1 MSSILDITTTTTAD
15 VLNKTSSNF
24 KMTNSQKK
32 PSKKLSMKDFYNSI
46 HSRSQKSANFSYTK
60 NYTITER
67 TGEMDVLKLKNWD
80 IENLIHI
87 KNDSDVLYDS
97 LSKLYRRTRNF
108 SKLDKLDNYQ
118 KILETSNGEL
128 KNILKNN
135 KSKNPKNKVFESF
148 IKRNQ
153 EEQGLIL
160 LNSIAKTKNKFNL
173 SSMMENRK
181 QREMEQNFGFESQA
195 FNSVTQTNLNSQ
207 FYRRVIKEKV
217 GQENY
222 QRKELMTVTLK
233 YMEKK
238 NERIEKESQLSKV
251 FIDINNLTNKF
262 NEEKNKIKIEILNN
276 QEFLEKM
283 RKEGKYSKEE
293 TMHLTRQKAIER
305 NNLEYKIKELFKQ
318 YQTELKK
325 LEDLKNKK
333 KREIDILK
341 EEENYIKLVKL
352 SILSSQKEYFLDILK
367 KGYDVRKNGLVWCVK
382 FLLELQTDLEY
393 FHFPKFLNHQEC
405 DYLIEQANI
414 ALEITQ
420 LKIIVKVMKEKNEKS
435 SVEKKY
441 EYFNRMANAAQ
452 RVKHHR
458 KNLLQEEL
466 ENLRKQKYNMTTTD
480 KHLNKIFN
488 KVLSKH
494 KDTFKYQNE
503 KKLEELK
510 IENITKDL
518 KETLLEKGGN
528 FSENYE
534 ELNSV
539 LNIIE
544 KDSQTKNYLENIIT
558 LRCRLD
564 YLQKSS
570 DDLKEKQLKI
580 FKARIDDIKKINKV
594 ITAETSLQNDLV
606 FSALFGNS
614 VLPL

>member
-1 MSSILDITTTTTAD
+1 MSSKLDITTTTTSGDA
-15 VLNKTSSNF
+15 LSKTISNL
-24 KMTNSQKK
+24 KMIKSQKK
-32 PSKKLSMKDFYNSI
+32 TSKQLSMKDFFNSI
-46 HSRSQKSANFSYTK
+46 HSRSQRSANFSYTK

-87 KNDSDVLYDS
+87 KNDSDILYDS
-97 LSKLYRRTRNF
+97 LSQLYKKTRN
-108 SKLDKLDNYQ
+108 SLKLEKLENYQ
-118 KILETSNGEL
+118 KILEASNGEL
-128 KNILKNN
+128 KNILKN
-135 KSKNPKNKVFESF
+135 KNPKNKIFDNFV
-148 IKRNQ
+148 KKNQ

-181 QREMEQNFGFESQA
+181 QREMEQNFGFESQS
-195 FNSVTQTNLNSQ
+195 FNSVTQANLNSQ

-222 QRKELMTVTLK
+222 QRKELMTITLK
-233 YMEKK
+233 YMDKK
-238 NERIEKESQLSKV
+238 NERIEKEGQLSKI
-251 FIDINNLTNKF
+251 FIDINNLINKF

-276 QEFLEKM
+276 QEYLEKL

-293 TMHLTRQKAIER
+293 TMLITRQKAIER
-305 NNLEYKIKELFKQ
+305 NTLEYKIKDLFKK
-318 YQTELKK
+318 YQLDLKK

-333 KREIDILK
+333 KQEIDIVK
-341 EEENYIKLVKL
+341 DEENYIKLVKL
-352 SILSSQKEYFLDILK
+352 SILSSQREYFLDILK
-367 KGYDVRKNGLVWCVK
+367 KGYDVRKDGLVWCVK

-420 LKIIVKVMKEKNEKS
+420 LKIIVKVMKDKNEKNNI
-435 SVEKKY
+435 EKKY
-441 EYFNRMANAAQ
+441 EYFNRMANAAL

-458 KNLLQEEL
+458 KSLIQEEL
-466 ENLRKQKYNMTTTD
+466 ENLKKQRLNMSTTD
-480 KHLNKIFN
+480 KHLNKVFN
-488 KVLSKH
+488 KVLTRH

-503 KKLEELK
+503 KKIEELK
-510 IENITKDL
+510 IANITKDL

-528 FSENYE
+528 FDENYDQ
-534 ELNSV
+534 LNSV

-564 YLQKSS
+564 YLQKKS
-570 DDLKEKQLKI
+570 DELKEKQLRI

-606 FSALFGNS
+606 FSALFGTS

>member
-276 QEFLEKM
+276 QEYLEKL

-305 NNLEYKIKELFKQ
+305 NNLEYKIKELFKK
-318 YQTELKK
+318 YQLDLKK

-333 KREIDILK
+333 KQEIDIVK
-341 EEENYIKLVKL
+341 DEENYIKLVKL
-352 SILSSQKEYFLDILK
+352 SILSSQREYFLDILK

-382 FLLELQTDLEY
+382 LLLELQTDLEY

-420 LKIIVKVMKEKNEKS
+420 LKIIVKVMKDKNEKNS
-435 SVEKKY
+435 IEKKY

-570 DDLKEKQLKI
+570 DELKEKQLKI

>member
-1 MSSILDITTTTTAD
+1 MSSKLDITTTTTSGDA
-15 VLNKTSSNF
+15 LSKTISNL
-24 KMTNSQKK
+24 KMIKSQKK
-32 PSKKLSMKDFYNSI
+32 TSKQLSMKDFFNSI
-46 HSRSQKSANFSYTK
+46 HSRSQRSANFSYTK

-87 KNDSDVLYDS
+87 KNDSDILYDS
-97 LSKLYRRTRNF
+97 LSQLYKKTRN
-108 SKLDKLDNYQ
+108 SLKLEKLENYQ
-118 KILETSNGEL
+118 KILEASNGEL
-128 KNILKNN
+128 KNILKN
-135 KSKNPKNKVFESF
+135 KNPKNKIFDNFV
-148 IKRNQ
+148 KKNQ

-181 QREMEQNFGFESQA
+181 QREMEQNFGFESQS
-195 FNSVTQTNLNSQ
+195 FNSVTQANLNSQ

-222 QRKELMTVTLK
+222 QRKELMTITLK
-233 YMEKK
+233 YMDKK
-238 NERIEKESQLSKV
+238 NERIEKEGQLSKI
-251 FIDINNLTNKF
+251 FIDINNLINKF

-276 QEFLEKM
+276 QEYLEKL

-293 TMHLTRQKAIER
+293 TMLITRQKAIER
-305 NNLEYKIKELFKQ
+305 NNLEYKIKELFKK
-318 YQTELKK
+318 YQLDLKK

-333 KREIDILK
+333 KQEIDIVK
-341 EEENYIKLVKL
+341 DEENYIKLVKL
-352 SILSSQKEYFLDILK
+352 SILSSQREYFLDILK
-367 KGYDVRKNGLVWCVK
+367 KGYDVRKDGLVWCVK

-420 LKIIVKVMKEKNEKS
+420 LKIIVKVMKDKNEKNS
-435 SVEKKY
+435 IEKKY
-441 EYFNRMANAAQ
+441 EYFNRMANAAL

-458 KNLLQEEL
+458 KSLIQEEL
-466 ENLRKQKYNMTTTD
+466 ENLKKQRLNMSTTD
-480 KHLNKIFN
+480 KHLNKVFN
-488 KVLSKH
+488 KVLTRH

-503 KKLEELK
+503 KKIEELK
-510 IENITKDL
+510 IANITKDL

-528 FSENYE
+528 FDENYDQ
-534 ELNSV
+534 LNSV

-564 YLQKSS
+564 YLQKKS
-570 DDLKEKQLKI
+570 DELKEKQLRI

-606 FSALFGNS
+606 FSALFGTS

>member
-1 MSSILDITTTTTAD
+1 MSSKLDITTTTTSGDA
-15 VLNKTSSNF
+15 LSKTISNL
-24 KMTNSQKK
+24 KMIKSQKK
-32 PSKKLSMKDFYNSI
+32 TSKQLSMKDFFNSI
-46 HSRSQKSANFSYTK
+46 HSRSQRSANFSYTK

-87 KNDSDVLYDS
+87 KNDSDILYDS
-97 LSKLYRRTRNF
+97 LSKFYKKTRNF
-108 SKLDKLDNYQ
+108 LKLEKLENYQ
-118 KILETSNGEL
+118 KILEASNGEL
-128 KNILKNN
+128 KNILKN
-135 KSKNPKNKVFESF
+135 KNPKNKIFDNFV
-148 IKRNQ
+148 KKNQ

-181 QREMEQNFGFESQA
+181 QREMEQNFGFESQS
-195 FNSVTQTNLNSQ
+195 FNSVTQANLNSQ

-222 QRKELMTVTLK
+222 QRKELMTITLK
-233 YMEKK
+233 YMDKK
-238 NERIEKESQLSKV
+238 NERIEKEGQLSKI
-251 FIDINNLTNKF
+251 FIDINNLINKF

-276 QEFLEKM
+276 QEYLEKL

-293 TMHLTRQKAIER
+293 TMLITRQKAIER
-305 NNLEYKIKELFKQ
+305 NTLEYKIKDLFKK
-318 YQTELKK
+318 YQLDLKK

-333 KREIDILK
+333 KQEIDIVK
-341 EEENYIKLVKL
+341 DEENYIKLVKL
-352 SILSSQKEYFLDILK
+352 SILSSQREYFLDILK
-367 KGYDVRKNGLVWCVK
+367 KGYDVRKDGLVWCVK

-420 LKIIVKVMKEKNEKS
+420 LKIIVKVMKDKNEKNS
-435 SVEKKY
+435 IEKKY
-441 EYFNRMANAAQ
+441 EYFNRMANAAL

-458 KNLLQEEL
+458 KSLIQEEL
-466 ENLRKQKYNMTTTD
+466 ENLKKQRLNMSTTD
-480 KHLNKIFN
+480 KHLNKVFN
-488 KVLSKH
+488 KVLTRH

-503 KKLEELK
+503 KKIEELK
-510 IENITKDL
+510 IANITKDL

-528 FSENYE
+528 FDENYDQ
-534 ELNSV
+534 LNSV

-564 YLQKSS
+564 YLQKKS
-570 DDLKEKQLKI
+570 DELKEKQLRI

-606 FSALFGNS
+606 FSALFGTS

>member
-1 MSSILDITTTTTAD
+1 MSSKLDITTTTTSGDA
-15 VLNKTSSNF
+15 LSKTISNL
-24 KMTNSQKK
+24 KMIKSQKK
-32 PSKKLSMKDFYNSI
+32 TSKQLSMKDFFNSI
-46 HSRSQKSANFSYTK
+46 HSRSQRSANFSYTK

-87 KNDSDVLYDS
+87 KNDSDILYDS
-97 LSKLYRRTRNF
+97 LSQLYKKTRN
-108 SKLDKLDNYQ
+108 SLKLEKLENYQ
-118 KILETSNGEL
+118 KILEASNGEL
-128 KNILKNN
+128 KNILKN
-135 KSKNPKNKVFESF
+135 KNPKNKIFDNFV
-148 IKRNQ
+148 KKNQ

-181 QREMEQNFGFESQA
+181 QREMEQNFGFESQS
-195 FNSVTQTNLNSQ
+195 FNSVTQANLNSQ

-222 QRKELMTVTLK
+222 QRKELMTITLK
-233 YMEKK
+233 YMDKK
-238 NERIEKESQLSKV
+238 NERIEKEGQLSKI
-251 FIDINNLTNKF
+251 FIDINNLINKF

-276 QEFLEKM
+276 QEYLEKL

-293 TMHLTRQKAIER
+293 TMLITRQKAIER
-305 NNLEYKIKELFKQ
+305 NTLEYKIKDLFKK
-318 YQTELKK
+318 YQLDLKK

-333 KREIDILK
+333 KQEIDIVK
-341 EEENYIKLVKL
+341 DEENYIKLVKL
-352 SILSSQKEYFLDILK
+352 SILSSQREYFLDILK
-367 KGYDVRKNGLVWCVK
+367 KGYDVRKDGLVWCVK

-420 LKIIVKVMKEKNEKS
+420 LKIIVKVMKDKNEKNS
-435 SVEKKY
+435 IEKKY
-441 EYFNRMANAAQ
+441 EYFNRMANAAL

-458 KNLLQEEL
+458 KSLIQEEL
-466 ENLRKQKYNMTTTD
+466 ENLKKQRLNMSTTD
-480 KHLNKIFN
+480 KHLNKVFN
-488 KVLSKH
+488 KVLTRH

-503 KKLEELK
+503 KKIEELK
-510 IENITKDL
+510 IANITKDL

-528 FSENYE
+528 FDENYDQ
-534 ELNSV
+534 LNSV

-564 YLQKSS
+564 YLQKKS
-570 DDLKEKQLKI
+570 DEIKEKQLRI

-606 FSALFGNS
+606 FSALFGTS

>member
-1 MSSILDITTTTTAD
+1 MSSKLDITTTTTSGDA
-15 VLNKTSSNF
+15 LSKTISNL
-24 KMTNSQKK
+24 KMIKSQKK
-32 PSKKLSMKDFYNSI
+32 TSKQLSMKDFFNSI
-46 HSRSQKSANFSYTK
+46 HSRSQRSANFSYTK

-87 KNDSDVLYDS
+87 KNDSDILYDS
-97 LSKLYRRTRNF
+97 LSQLYKKTRN
-108 SKLDKLDNYQ
+108 SLKLEKLENYQ
-118 KILETSNGEL
+118 KILEASNGEL
-128 KNILKNN
+128 KNILKN
-135 KSKNPKNKVFESF
+135 KNPKNKIFDNFV
-148 IKRNQ
+148 KKNQ

-181 QREMEQNFGFESQA
+181 QREMEQNFGFESQS
-195 FNSVTQTNLNSQ
+195 FNSVTQATMNSQ

-222 QRKELMTVTLK
+222 QRKELMTITLK
-233 YMEKK
+233 YMDKK
-238 NERIEKESQLSKV
+238 NERIEKEGQLSKI
-251 FIDINNLTNKF
+251 FIDINNLINKF

-276 QEFLEKM
+276 QEYLEKL

-293 TMHLTRQKAIER
+293 TMLITRQKAIER
-305 NNLEYKIKELFKQ
+305 NTLEYKIKDLFKK
-318 YQTELKK
+318 YQLDLKK

-333 KREIDILK
+333 KQEIDIVK
-341 EEENYIKLVKL
+341 DEENYIKLVKL
-352 SILSSQKEYFLDILK
+352 SILSSQREYFLDILK
-367 KGYDVRKNGLVWCVK
+367 KGYDVRKDGLVWCVK

-420 LKIIVKVMKEKNEKS
+420 LKIIVKVMKDKNEKNS
-435 SVEKKY
+435 IEKKY
-441 EYFNRMANAAQ
+441 EYFNRMANAAL

-458 KNLLQEEL
+458 KSLIQEEL
-466 ENLRKQKYNMTTTD
+466 ENLKKQRLNMSTTD
-480 KHLNKIFN
+480 KHLNKVFN
-488 KVLSKH
+488 KVLTRH

-503 KKLEELK
+503 KKIEELK
-510 IENITKDL
+510 IANITKDL

-528 FSENYE
+528 FDENYDQ
-534 ELNSV
+534 LNSV

-564 YLQKSS
+564 YLQKKS
-570 DDLKEKQLKI
+570 DELKEKQLRI

-606 FSALFGNS
+606 FSALFGTS

>member
-1 MSSILDITTTTTAD
+1 MSSKLDITTTTTSGDA
-15 VLNKTSSNF
+15 LSKTISNL
-24 KMTNSQKK
+24 KMIKSQKK
-32 PSKKLSMKDFYNSI
+32 TSKQLSMKDFFNSI
-46 HSRSQKSANFSYTK
+46 HSRSQRSANFSYTK

-87 KNDSDVLYDS
+87 KNDSDILYDS
-97 LSKLYRRTRNF
+97 LSQLYKKTRN
-108 SKLDKLDNYQ
+108 SLKLEKLENYQ
-118 KILETSNGEL
+118 KILEASNGEL
-128 KNILKNN
+128 KNILKN
-135 KSKNPKNKVFESF
+135 KNPKNKIFDNFV
-148 IKRNQ
+148 KKNQ

-181 QREMEQNFGFESQA
+181 QREMEQNFGFESQS
-195 FNSVTQTNLNSQ
+195 FNSVTQANLNSQ

-222 QRKELMTVTLK
+222 QRKELMTITLK
-233 YMEKK
+233 YMDKK
-238 NERIEKESQLSKV
+238 NERIEKEGQLSKI
-251 FIDINNLTNKF
+251 FIDINNLINKF

-276 QEFLEKM
+276 QEYLEKL

-293 TMHLTRQKAIER
+293 TMLITRQKAIER
-305 NNLEYKIKELFKQ
+305 NTLEYKIKDLFKK
-318 YQTELKK
+318 YQLDLKK

-333 KREIDILK
+333 KQEIDIVK
-341 EEENYIKLVKL
+341 DEENYIKLVKL
-352 SILSSQKEYFLDILK
+352 SILSSQREYFLDILK
-367 KGYDVRKNGLVWCVK
+367 KGYDVRKDGLVWCVK

-420 LKIIVKVMKEKNEKS
+420 LKIIVKVMKDKNEKNS
-435 SVEKKY
+435 IEKKY
-441 EYFNRMANAAQ
+441 EYFNRMANAAL

-458 KNLLQEEL
+458 KSLIQEEL
-466 ENLRKQKYNMTTTD
+466 ENLKKQRLNMSTTD
-480 KHLNKIFN
+480 KHLNRVFN
-488 KVLSKH
+488 KVLTRH

-503 KKLEELK
+503 KKIEELK
-510 IENITKDL
+510 IANITKDL

-528 FSENYE
+528 FDENYDQ
-534 ELNSV
+534 LNSV

-564 YLQKSS
+564 YLQKKS
-570 DDLKEKQLKI
+570 DELKEKQLRI

-606 FSALFGNS
+606 FSALFGTS

>member
-1 MSSILDITTTTTAD
+1 MSSKLDITTTTTSGDA
-15 VLNKTSSNF
+15 LSKTISNL
-24 KMTNSQKK
+24 KMIKSQKK
-32 PSKKLSMKDFYNSI
+32 SSKQLSMKDFFNSI
-46 HSRSQKSANFSYTK
+46 HSRSQRSANFSYTK

-80 IENLIHI
+80 IENLVHI
-87 KNDSDVLYDS
+87 KNDSDILYDS
-97 LSKLYRRTRNF
+97 LSKLYKKTR
-108 SKLDKLDNYQ
+108 SSLKLEKLENYQ
-118 KILETSNGEL
+118 KILEASNGEL
-128 KNILKNN
+128 KNILKN
-135 KSKNPKNKVFESF
+135 KNPKNKIFDSF
-148 IKRNQ
+148 VKKNQ

-181 QREMEQNFGFESQA
+181 QREMEQNFGFESQS
-195 FNSVTQTNLNSQ
+195 FNSVTQANLNSQ

-222 QRKELMTVTLK
+222 QRKELMTITLK
-233 YMEKK
+233 YMDKK
-238 NERIEKESQLSKV
+238 NERIEKEGQLSKI
-251 FIDINNLTNKF
+251 FIDINNLINKF

-276 QEFLEKM
+276 KEYLEKL

-293 TMHLTRQKAIER
+293 TMLITRQKAIER
-305 NNLEYKIKELFKQ
+305 NNLEYKIKELFKK
-318 YQTELKK
+318 YQLDLKK

-333 KREIDILK
+333 KQEIDIVK
-341 EEENYIKLVKL
+341 DEENYIKLVKL
-352 SILSSQKEYFLDILK
+352 SILSSQREYFLDILK
-367 KGYDVRKNGLVWCVK
+367 KGYDVRKDGLVWCVK

-393 FHFPKFLNHQEC
+393 YHFPKFLNHQEC

-420 LKIIVKVMKEKNEKS
+420 LKIIVKVMKDKNEKNS
-435 SVEKKY
+435 IEKKY
-441 EYFNRMANAAQ
+441 EYFNRMANAAL

-458 KNLLQEEL
+458 KSLIQEEL
-466 ENLRKQKYNMTTTD
+466 ENLKKQRLNMSTTD
-480 KHLNKIFN
+480 KHLNKVFN
-488 KVLSKH
+488 KVLTRH

-503 KKLEELK
+503 KKIEELK
-510 IENITKDL
+510 IANITKDL

-528 FSENYE
+528 FGENYDQ
-534 ELNSV
+534 LNSV

-544 KDSQTKNYLENIIT
+544 KDSKTKNYLENIIT

-564 YLQKSS
+564 YLQKKS
-570 DDLKEKQLKI
+570 DELKEKQLRI

-606 FSALFGNS
+606 FSALFGTS

>member
-1 MSSILDITTTTTAD
+1 MSSKLDITTTTTSGDA
-15 VLNKTSSNF
+15 LSKTISNF
-24 KMTNSQKK
+24 KKIKSQKNS
-32 PSKKLSMKDFYNSI
+32 SKLLSMKDFFNSI
-46 HSRSQKSANFSYTK
+46 HSRSQRSANFSYTK

-87 KNDSDVLYDS
+87 KNDSDILYDS
-97 LSKLYRRTRNF
+97 LSKFYKKTRNF
-108 SKLDKLDNYQ
+108 LKLEKLENYQ
-118 KILETSNGEL
+118 KILEASNGEL
-128 KNILKNN
+128 KNILKN
-135 KSKNPKNKVFESF
+135 KNPKNKIFDSF
-148 IKRNQ
+148 VKKNQ

-181 QREMEQNFGFESQA
+181 QREMEQNFGFESQS
-195 FNSVTQTNLNSQ
+195 FNSVTQATMNSQ

-222 QRKELMTVTLK
+222 QRKELMTITLK
-233 YMEKK
+233 YMDKK
-238 NERIEKESQLSKV
+238 NERIEKEGQLSKI
-251 FIDINNLTNKF
+251 FIDINNLINKF

-276 QEFLEKM
+276 QEYLEKL

-293 TMHLTRQKAIER
+293 TMLITRQKAIER
-305 NNLEYKIKELFKQ
+305 NNLEYKIKDLYKK
-318 YQTELKK
+318 YQLDLKK

-333 KREIDILK
+333 KQEIDIVK
-341 EEENYIKLVKL
+341 DEENYIKLVKL
-352 SILSSQKEYFLDILK
+352 SILSSQREYFLDILK
-367 KGYDVRKNGLVWCVK
+367 KGYDVRKDGLVWCVK
-382 FLLELQTDLEY
+382 LLLELQTDLEY

-420 LKIIVKVMKEKNEKS
+420 LKIIVKVMKDKNEKNS
-435 SVEKKY
+435 IEKKY
-441 EYFNRMANAAQ
+441 EYFNRMANAAL

-458 KNLLQEEL
+458 KSLIQEEL
-466 ENLRKQKYNMTTTD
+466 ENLKKQRLNMSTTD
-480 KHLNKIFN
+480 KHLNKVFN
-488 KVLSKH
+488 KVLTRH

-503 KKLEELK
+503 KKIEELK
-510 IENITKDL
+510 IANITKDL

-528 FSENYE
+528 FGENYDQ
-534 ELNSV
+534 LNSV

-564 YLQKSS
+564 YLQKKS
-570 DDLKEKQLKI
+570 DEIKEKQLRI

-606 FSALFGNS
+606 FSALFGTS